1 MAKSFNYHNL
11 MYTKYSVTT
20 RYTKCE
26 VILSLTPWLSL
37 LTPEWQR
44 GDHLIFSVL
53 VGHVILV
60 QGWFFDFAF
69 LQKLVCLCVYVRIC
83 SPETISQMPA
93 KADIGDMPCLLL
105 IS

>member
-37 LTPEWQR
+37 LTPEWR
-44 GDHLIFSVL
+44 GGNHLIFSVL
-53 VGHVILV
+53 VGHVIIV

-69 LQKLVCLCVYVRIC
+69 FQKLVCLCVCVCIC
-83 SPETISQMPA
+83 SRNYISNETLVICHVCYSFP
-93 KADIGDMPCLLL
+93 
-105 IS
+105 